1 MLKGQDAAP
10 RIQPSDRVIL
20 SAQREGPLCAED
32 DPKTTPPAIAGGRRG
47 WVVHS
52 VRVTVVEASSDAGY
66 VRYMESFLTGP
77 DLELDFLTFRKRFE
91 PIHRD
96 GGEVHKDVLA
106 AVLFDEAIAFGVIEP
121 LHLPSGHARCLQQS
135 ESILH
140 CVPGKPRGLRGPI

>member
-1 MLKGQDAAP
+1 MQRRAFNPCTCKSSISSARSPQKQH
-10 RIQPSDRVIL
+10 RPSL
-20 SAQREGPLCAED
+20 L
-32 DPKTTPPAIAGGRRG
+32 TGGGGLVR
-47 WVVHS
+47 HS
-52 VRVTVVEASSDAGY
+52 VRVMSWRRRLDAGY
-66 VRYMESFLTGP
+66 VRCVESFLTGP

-121 LHLPSGHARCLQQS
+121 LHLPSGHARCLQRS

-140 CVPGKPRGLRGPI
+140 CGAGQAPRLAGPYIGTLCVFVKEW